1 MTTKTDYSDE
11 EWQLLIDAPILAGL
25 AVMMSGKSGL
35 GTMKEAVSLTQG
47 TLSGAKEYPNVE
59 LIGAIV
65 DARLKGGEKSSA
77 ETFTNNPYQGLGI
90 EKFMATVSEKCKA
103 ASEVLAKKAT
113 PEEASAFRAWV
124 LSIADDVSKAARE
137 GGFLGF
143 GGTQVSVEEVAAIDR
158 IKSALAA

>member
-11 EWQLLIDAPILAGL
+11 EWQLLIDVPTLTGL

-35 GTMKEAVSLTQG
+35 GTMKEAVSLTQSI
-47 TLSGAKEYPNVE
+47 LDGAKEYPNVE
-59 LIGAIV
+59 LIRAIV

-90 EKFMATVSEKCKA
+90 EKFMATVAEKCKA

-113 PEEASAFRAWV
+113 PDEASAFRTWV
-124 LSIADDVSKAARE
+124 LSIVDDVSKAARE

-143 GGTQVSVEEVAAIDR
+143 GGTQVSAEEVAAIDR
-158 IKSALAA
+158 IKSALTA

>member
-11 EWQLLIDAPILAGL
+11 EWQLLVDAPVLAGL

-47 TLSGAKEYPNVE
+47 TLSGIKEHPNVE
-59 LIGAIV
+59 LIRAIT
-65 DARLKGGEKSSA
+65 DARLTGGEKSSA
-77 ETFTNNPYQGLGI
+77 ETLTNNPYQGLGI
-90 EKFMATVSEKCKA
+90 EKFMATVSEKCTA
-103 ASEVLAKKAT
+103 VSELLAKKAT
-113 PEEASAFRAWV
+113 PEEGSAFRAWV

-143 GGTQVSVEEVAAIDR
+143 GGTQVSTEEIAAIDR
-158 IKSALAA
+158 IKSALTA

>member
-11 EWQLLIDAPILAGL
+11 EWQLLIDVPILAGL

-47 TLSGAKEYPNVE
+47 ALSGAKEYPNVE